1 MVLKSTPEI
10 SINPLVEYIEASD
23 RRRKSIIRQQ
33 KNPSDF
39 IISRYRTARSAF
51 AKFFKEGFDEQVLRR
66 AIERLQT
73 KEQKSDW
80 TRNDTLNSIE
90 ALRSFLEME
99 FPFNNLRCKFVKPD
113 TKVYNINGVAIT
125 VAPDLLLEWEDGNR
139 RFSGAIKFYIKK
151 KPLSIRQG
159 RLASALLA
167 DFIGRTSCEGT
178 IVSNSHCMC
187 IDVRNKR
194 IFNASDD
201 VEEDMS
207 VVFEICNEI
216 RNNWLVG

>member
-23 RRRKSIIRQQ
+23 RSRKSIIRQQ

-99 FPFNNLRCKFVKPD
+99 FPFKNLRCKFVKPD

-125 VAPDLLLEWEDGNR
+125 VAPDLLLE
-139 RFSGAIKFYIKK
+139 
-151 KPLSIRQG
+151 
-159 RLASALLA
+159 
-167 DFIGRTSCEGT
+167 
-178 IVSNSHCMC
+178 
-187 IDVRNKR
+187 
-194 IFNASDD
+194 
-201 VEEDMS
+201 
-207 VVFEICNEI
+207 
-216 RNNWLVG
+216 